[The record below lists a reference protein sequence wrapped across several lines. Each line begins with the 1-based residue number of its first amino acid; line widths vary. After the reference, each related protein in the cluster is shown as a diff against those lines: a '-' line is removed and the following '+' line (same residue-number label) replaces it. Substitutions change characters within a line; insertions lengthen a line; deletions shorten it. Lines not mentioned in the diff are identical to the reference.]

1 MHKCG
6 IIIFTPYLYVKCFST
21 LLEALME
28 SAKRPSQ
35 DVNKLALTMFVDDE
49 SRSQFTLSQKGYLGI
64 LLNQ

>member
-28 SAKRPSQ
+28 SAERPSQ
-35 DVNKLALTMFVDDE
+35 DVNKLTLAMFIDDE
-49 SRSQFTLSQKGYLGI
+49 SRSHFTLSREA
-64 LLNQ
+64 LLVYC